1 METIAQRLA
10 SVCKGV
16 NMKRIFIFSAL
27 VSILLSACNGGPA
40 GTAQSTRAREK
51 NPTVSESDLKTLVD
65 GNNAFGL
72 DLYQTLRS
80 QDGNLI
86 LSPFSVSLALAM
98 TYAGARGE
106 TETQMA
112 DVLNFGPQDQ
122 VHNTFNALDLA
133 LEESPIVLDKDQE
146 PMQLSIANSV
156 WAEQTFTFL
165 PDFLD
170 TLSVNYGAGIQLM
183 DFINS
188 PDPSRKIINQWV
200 SDETKDKINNLLP
213 ENSITSDTKMV
224 LVNAIYFK
232 ADWLSP
238 FDANDTYDSSFKLLD
253 GSEVTVPM
261 MGQQL
266 YIPYFVGDGYAVAEL
281 PYAGE
286 SAVMTLLVPDEGR
299 FEEIEAQVDGAM
311 FNEALANLAPA
322 DVTLRMP
329 KFEFE
334 SPFNLSDALIEMGM
348 PLAFDENRADF
359 SGMTDQQDLYIGNV
373 IHKAFVAVD
382 EKGTEAAAATAVVM
396 EGATA
401 MMPENVLTI
410 NRPFLFFIRDVE
422 TGQILFIGRV
432 LNPE

>member
-1 METIAQRLA
+1 
-10 SVCKGV
+10 
-16 NMKRIFIFSAL
+16 FSAL

-170 TLSVNYGAGIQLM
+170 MLSVNYGAGIQLM

-382 EKGTEAAAATAVVM
+382 EKGTEAAVATAVVM

>member
-1 METIAQRLA
+1 
-10 SVCKGV
+10 
-16 NMKRIFIFSAL
+16 MKRIFIFSAL

-299 FEEIEAQVDGAM
+299 FEEIEAQIDGAM

>member
-1 METIAQRLA
+1 
-10 SVCKGV
+10 
-16 NMKRIFIFSAL
+16 MKRIFIVSAL
-27 VSILLSACNGGPA
+27 VSILLAACNGGPA

-51 NPTVSESDLKTLVD
+51 NPTVSESELQTLVD

-86 LSPFSVSLALAM
+86 LSPFSVSIALAM
-98 TYAGARGE
+98 TYAGARGD
-106 TETQMA
+106 TEAQMA
-112 DVLNFGPQDQ
+112 DVLNFGPQEQ
-122 VHNTFNALDLA
+122 VHNAFNALDLA
-133 LEESPIVLDKDQE
+133 LEETPIVLDKDQE

-188 PDPSRKIINQWV
+188 PDPSRKVINQWV
-200 SDETKDKINNLLP
+200 SDETKEKINNLLP

-299 FEEIEAQVDGAM
+299 FEEIEALVDGDM

-396 EGATA
+396 EGASA

-410 NRPFLFFIRDVE
+410 DRPFLFFIRDVE

>member
-1 METIAQRLA
+1 
-10 SVCKGV
+10 
-16 NMKRIFIFSAL
+16 
-27 VSILLSACNGGPA
+27 
-40 GTAQSTRAREK
+40 
-51 NPTVSESDLKTLVD
+51 
-65 GNNAFGL
+65 
-72 DLYQTLRS
+72 
-80 QDGNLI
+80 
-86 LSPFSVSLALAM
+86 
-98 TYAGARGE
+98 
-106 TETQMA
+106 
-112 DVLNFGPQDQ
+112 
-122 VHNTFNALDLA
+122 
-133 LEESPIVLDKDQE
+133 
-146 PMQLSIANSV
+146 
-156 WAEQTFTFL
+156 
-165 PDFLD
+165 
-170 TLSVNYGAGIQLM
+170 M

-266 YIPYFVGDGYAVAEL
+266 YIPYFVGDGYAMAEL

-299 FEEIEAQVDGAM
+299 FEEIEAQIDGAM

>member
-1 METIAQRLA
+1 
-10 SVCKGV
+10 
-16 NMKRIFIFSAL
+16 MKRIFIFSAL

-253 GSEVTVPM
+253 GSEVTLPM

-266 YIPYFVGDGYAVAEL
+266 YIPYFVGDGYAMAEL

-299 FEEIEAQVDGAM
+299 FEEIEAQIDGAM

-334 SPFNLSDALIEMGM
+334 SPFNLSDALIDMGM